1 MARGLASLRFCVF
14 TFYALRLTLY
24 EPTSS
29 TISSENRLSS
39 EEKAMCDRKRCCCE
53 KEKAPKTKP
62 EECSAKQIK
71 ECHGDAK
78 KHPCVDSPKGK

>member
-1 MARGLASLRFCVF
+1 M
-14 TFYALRLTLY
+14 T
-24 EPTSS
+24 
-29 TISSENRLSS
+29 
-39 EEKAMCDRKRCCCE
+39 EEQTMCDRKRCCCE

-78 KHPCVDSPKGK
+78 GHPCVEPAKGK